1 MIEFQNVSFSYGKE
15 KTLGSLKNIS
25 LTIPN
30 GQVVVF
36 CGASGSGKTTM
47 TRLVNGLIP
56 HFFEGSLTG
65 SCRIDGKN
73 NSDIELWQIAAKV
86 GNVFQNPRSQFFN
99 VEVQSEVTFGCENM
113 GFPREE
119 CLKRCNEATKQV
131 HIENLIGKSLFE
143 LSGGEKQK
151 VACAS
156 AAAQGTDI
164 IVLDEPTSNLD
175 VRSISDLGEII
186 GQWKSEGK
194 TVLIAEHRLKWLLPY
209 ADRFICFKDGEITAD
224 YQTNAFVNLFEDA
237 RRDFGLRAIT
247 PVVFEPRENVP
258 PDDMIFIEKL
268 SFSYRSQKMLDI
280 EKLEIPMGMTIGV
293 VGGNGAG
300 KTTFA
305 RCLAG
310 LNKAKGHISFHEDKS
325 LSRKTRLNQIYV
337 VFQDVN
343 HQLFTEDLM
352 EEMLLS
358 MDTEDDNARETAHN
372 VLDRLGLSAME
383 ERHPLS
389 LSGGQKQRAAIGSAL
404 VSGRPII
411 IYDEPTSGLDYGYMT
426 QFAEALQICKEQG
439 VTQLIVSHDP
449 ELLNLVCDY
458 CIAIENGK
466 VVWDGPMNEE
476 NCGKLTSFFG
486 E

>member
-56 HFFEGSLTG
+56 HFFEGNLTG

-258 PDDMIFIEKL
+258 PDDIIFIEKL
-268 SFSYRSQKMLDI
+268 SFSYRSQKVLDI

-300 KTTFA
+300 KTTFEIG
-305 RCLAG
+305 R
-310 LNKAKGHISFHEDKS
+310 
-325 LSRKTRLNQIYV
+325 
-337 VFQDVN
+337 
-343 HQLFTEDLM
+343 
-352 EEMLLS
+352 
-358 MDTEDDNARETAHN
+358 AH
-372 VLDRLGLSAME
+372 V
-383 ERHPLS
+383 
-389 LSGGQKQRAAIGSAL
+389 
-404 VSGRPII
+404 
-411 IYDEPTSGLDYGYMT
+411 
-426 QFAEALQICKEQG
+426 
-439 VTQLIVSHDP
+439 
-449 ELLNLVCDY
+449 
-458 CIAIENGK
+458 
-466 VVWDGPMNEE
+466 
-476 NCGKLTSFFG
+476 
-486 E
+486 